1 MELQEENRTGLTL
14 ISGYGGGGFR
24 IGKAAHKGD
33 ILITPTGFY
42 PWKIKSIKTITKQS
56 LKQIT
61 ESDFQPQFLLF
72 GLGSEV
78 VDGVILARKLE
89 KSLGLPCEVMDTG
102 AAVRTFNVL
111 VLEGRQVGAAI
122 LAV

>member
-1 MELQEENRTGLTL
+1 MTEKH
-14 ISGYGGGGFR
+14 Y
-24 IGKAAHKGD
+24 
-33 ILITPTGFY
+33 ITAEALLEDSYHLGA
-42 PWKIKSIKTITKQS
+42 KII
-56 LKQIT
+56 

-72 GLGSEV
+72 GLGNEV